1 MAVPTTR
8 AAFKEYCLKNKY
20 SNWYFNII
28 ETALNRGWTK
38 KTAPCYVEKHHYI
51 PRSIG
56 GTNKHLVC
64 LTAREHFVCHLLL
77 TKMVESNDKI
87 KMNFALHRLVLG
99 NTKNYCK
106 NSFLYEKIKLENSK
120 SSSLRNKIMW
130 SKFSS
135 EQRSNMRKGEKNGRF
150 GKEVTQITRQK
161 ISAANKGKLVGDKHP
176 LWQIGHS
183 EETRKKISKS
193 KMGMMCGSKNPMFG
207 KQSRSFGKKWYNNG
221 VQESYF
227 VIDTQPKMWSLG
239 RLKRT

>member
-1 MAVPTTR
+1 
-8 AAFKEYCLKNKY
+8 
-20 SNWYFNII
+20 
-28 ETALNRGWTK
+28 
-38 KTAPCYVEKHHYI
+38 
-51 PRSIG
+51 
-56 GTNKHLVC
+56 
-64 LTAREHFVCHLLL
+64 
-77 TKMVESNDKI
+77 
-87 KMNFALHRLVLG
+87 
-99 NTKNYCK
+99 
-106 NSFLYEKIKLENSK
+106 
-120 SSSLRNKIMW
+120 MW